1 MDIKDTVSKDVWES
15 IKDSY
20 ERGSYTGAITCLVQ
34 DVNEIVREKSN
45 LSLDNTKLM
54 DAAFLGNNPKLKINK
69 YQTQTE
75 KDIQAGIGYLLKGAC
90 LAIRNPR
97 AHGKYKDDKNT
108 ADVIIL
114 FLNYVIGFIKDSK
127 QPNLIDDWIEFIL
140 DENFNNTEK
149 YAKLVVSEIPEKKR
163 YDVLVNVFRNRT
175 KAISGNLNNLVQ
187 ELLNSIKSEEYKEF
201 IDNINNELLFCSDDD
216 ELRKFFSIYPPS
228 KWNELIPLTKHKIE
242 NMVKKSLANAKMENV
257 NHYDDESEYKCN
269 SKGSLS
275 TWAVSY
281 VSIFENFNEI
291 LDVLGHKLGSED
303 VDERNFVFKYF
314 SEIVFG
320 EQATKHSTLKYGITK
335 SLKYYDKET
344 FKSFELCIL
353 FNNEEIIEAFGKEME
368 KAKQYFDDLAIKE
381 KNEILIDF
389 QIEDLPF

>member
-1 MDIKDTVSKDVWES
+1 MEIKDTVSKDVWES

-34 DVNEIVREKSN
+34 DANEIVREKSN

-75 KDIQAGIGYLLKGAC
+75 KDIQSGIGYLLKGAC

-127 QPNLIDDWIEFIL
+127 QPNLIDDWIEFVF

-149 YAKLVVSEIPEKKR
+149 YAKILVAEIPEKKR
-163 YDVLVNVFRNRT
+163 YDVLVNIFRNR
-175 KAISGNLNNLVQ
+175 KEANSGNLNSLVKV
-187 ELLNSIKSEEYKEF
+187 LLNSIKSDEYKEF
-201 IDNINNELLFCSDDD
+201 IDNINKELLFCSDDA
-216 ELRKFFSIYPPS
+216 ELRKFFSLYTPS

-242 NMVKKSLANAKMENV
+242 NMVKNSILNGKMDDV
-257 NHYDDESEYKCN
+257 YDSGETEYKCN

-275 TWAVSY
+275 TWTVSY
-281 VSIFENFNEI
+281 VSMFENFNEI
-291 LDVLGHKLGSED
+291 LNVLGNKLGSED
-303 VDERNFVFKYF
+303 IDERNFVFKYF
-314 SEIVFG
+314 SEIAFG

-344 FKSFELCIL
+344 FKSFELDIL

-368 KAKQYFDDLAIKE
+368 KAKQYFDDLAIKD
-381 KNEILIDF
+381 KNEILVDF